1 MFEII
6 NESGNTIDNI
16 DVLYEFIDYL
26 VLKENLDD
34 AIFNIIFIDNK
45 KIQEINKQY
54 RHIDAPTDVISFAL
68 EDTEDCCISEYR
80 VLGDIYISLD
90 KAKEQAIYYNHSLK
104 REICFLAVHGL
115 LHLLGYDHQT
125 KEDEQIMFKK
135 QEDYLNDYGIER

>member
-90 KAKEQAIYYNHSLK
+90 KAKEQVKPVLKFKECGASGKFVFVANNLVIGYNEL
-104 REICFLAVHGL
+104 V
-115 LHLLGYDHQT
+115 
-125 KEDEQIMFKK
+125 
-135 QEDYLNDYGIER
+135 

>member
-45 KIQEINKQY
+45 KIQTRNIVAKESVEAFDFKYCINK
-54 RHIDAPTDVISFAL
+54 VF
-68 EDTEDCCISEYR
+68 
-80 VLGDIYISLD
+80 GW
-90 KAKEQAIYYNHSLK
+90 
-104 REICFLAVHGL
+104 FL
-115 LHLLGYDHQT
+115 
-125 KEDEQIMFKK
+125 F
-135 QEDYLNDYGIER
+135 